1 MSNNTTPKK
10 ILTIIGARPQFV
22 KAAVMSNAIQASTVF
37 TEVVVHTGQHF
48 DANMSDVFFED
59 LNIPKPDYTLN
70 IHSLSHGAMT
80 GRMME
85 EIEKILFKESPDLV
99 LVYGDTN
106 STLAAALAASKM
118 HVPLAHIEAGLRSY
132 NMLMPEEQNR
142 RITDMLSTWLFCPSL
157 DAVQNLK
164 KEGIDATNHQ
174 IHSVG
179 DVMYDA
185 VEFFSP
191 HALTELNLPE
201 NFALL
206 TLHRAENTDDKEQ
219 LTEIVS
225 ALNVLA
231 DNQFSIVFPIHPR
244 TKMALNG
251 MKLSDN
257 ILCIEPVGYLEM
269 LGLLNQSSMVL
280 TDSGGL
286 QKEAYFSGKFCV
298 TLRTETEWVELV
310 DMGVNVLATDSEE
323 IVFQATKN
331 FGTEIDNS
339 EHVYGDGTAC
349 SKIIQILESKFN
361 A

>member
-1 MSNNTTPKK
+1 MSNPQKK
-10 ILTIIGARPQFV
+10 IVTIVGARPQFV
-22 KAAVMSNAIQASTVF
+22 KAAVMSKEIQLSTIF

-70 IHSLSHGAMT
+70 IHSLSHAAMT

-118 HVPLAHIEAGLRSY
+118 HVPLAHVEAGLRSY

-142 RITDMLSTWLFCPSL
+142 RVTDLLSTWLFCPSA
-157 DAVQNLK
+157 DAVLNLE
-164 KEGIDATNHQ
+164 KEGITTSHHK
-174 IHSVG
+174 IHNVG
-179 DVMYDA
+179 DVMCDA
-185 VEFFSP
+185 VQFFKP
-191 HALTELNLPE
+191 HAEFSSDLPE

-206 TLHRAENTDDKEQ
+206 TLHRAENTDDIER
-219 LTEIVS
+219 LSEIVN
-225 ALNVLA
+225 AINVLA
-231 DNQFSIVFPIHPR
+231 DNQFPIVFPVHPR
-244 TKMALNG
+244 TKMA
-251 MKLSDN
+251 MKNMVLSSN
-257 ILCIEPVGYLEM
+257 IFCIEPVGYLEM
-269 LGLLNQSSMVL
+269 LGLLNQSGMVM

-310 DMGVNVLATDSEE
+310 ELGVNVLATESEE
-323 IVFQATKN
+323 IVFQASKN
-331 FGTEIDNS
+331 FGAEIDNS
-339 EHVYGDGTAC
+339 ENVYGNGSAC
-349 SKIIQILESKFN
+349 RNIIQILESSFTN
-361 A
+361 